1 MTYNAD
7 CLVAARGLTKSFG
20 QPRSSDYTSVLRG
33 IDIDVPQG
41 ALVSIVGPS
50 GCGKSTLLYCLSG
63 LDRPD
68 SGELSSFGQPMTAL
82 SSAALAKLYR
92 TRIGFVFQSMNLV
105 GSLTA
110 WDNTV
115 LPVTLRRGQVDT
127 QEVRRLLEALG
138 MERHAHTR
146 AAKLSNGQQQRIA
159 LARVLYQQPEIIFAD
174 EPTGALDSATG
185 AVVLDILRDYPG
197 ENRSVI
203 MVTHDIAAACRSDIV
218 FVMHDGVVTHRFTQP
233 TSELLLSAMGDA
245 R

>member
-1 MTYNAD
+1 
-7 CLVAARGLTKSFG
+7 
-20 QPRSSDYTSVLRG
+20 
-33 IDIDVPQG
+33 
-41 ALVSIVGPS
+41 
-50 GCGKSTLLYCLSG
+50 
-63 LDRPD
+63 
-68 SGELSSFGQPMTAL
+68 
-82 SSAALAKLYR
+82 
-92 TRIGFVFQSMNLV
+92 
-105 GSLTA
+105 
-110 WDNTV
+110 
-115 LPVTLRRGQVDT
+115 
-127 QEVRRLLEALG
+127 

-185 AVVLDILRDYPG
+185 AVVLDILRDYPR